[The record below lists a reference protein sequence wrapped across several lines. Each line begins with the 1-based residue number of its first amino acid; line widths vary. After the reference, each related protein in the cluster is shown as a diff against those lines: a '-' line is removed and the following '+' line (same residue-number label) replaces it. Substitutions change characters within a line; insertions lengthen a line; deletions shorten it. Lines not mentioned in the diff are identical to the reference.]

1 MDCEKCEELMLDELY
16 GELDDVTSA
25 LVRRHVAGCSRCNAI
40 LSDLR
45 GTREAVSGALVL
57 EDAPPS
63 LEERI
68 FAAEKEA
75 RKVVPIRSRTS
86 NVISIAG
93 RWAMRPQTA
102 MAALFLLMIGS
113 TTFLLKGRP
122 QSSLRSS
129 APITVAQEGS
139 PVAAPNAVSPD
150 TLGPN
155 AARNAHGPLEPL
167 VATLPPAAAPTAIAS
182 GATGSTSLALA
193 DDMPKDLAKGDQEQ
207 RERTMDPAQGP
218 VAKGAMA
225 RMAPRPTTAGL
236 DRDEED
242 KKNSISNAGAPGGA
256 PAPAPPPAAYAAAA
270 GAGGGGAGGGPNDGR
285 GSGAGMSQQAASESA
300 NGYAKRDGQV
310 DNFAQGMTAYNGRQF
325 PQAAQSFDRASQGGD
340 LNASLWAARA
350 VRDGQGCGA
359 AVARYDSVGQRG
371 GSSYVG
377 ADATLEGAQCYAQL
391 GSTDVARAKYTQLLA
406 VPSHQARAQAGLD
419 SLNQVAARKA
429 PSAAKPKAAAVQAA
443 PPANPPA
450 QAQPQA
456 KPPTAPTA
464 VDANGL

>member
-25 LVRRHVAGCSRCNAI
+25 LVRRHVAGCSRCIAI

-45 GTREAVSGALVL
+45 GTREAVSAALVL

-122 QSSLRSS
+122 QSLRSSS

-155 AARNAHGPLEPL
+155 AARNAHGPLEPSF
-167 VATLPPAAAPTAIAS
+167 ATLPPAAAPAATASGAS

-193 DDMPKDLAKGDQEQ
+193 DDVPKDLTKSDLESQ
-207 RERTMDPAQGP
+207 RTMDPSARGP
-218 VAKGAMA
+218 VGKGAMA
-225 RMAPRPTTAGL
+225 RSAPRPTTAAL

-256 PAPAPPPAAYAAAA
+256 PAPASPPPPSAYAAA
-270 GAGGGGAGGGPNDGR
+270 GGAGGANDGR

-300 NGYAKRDGQV
+300 NGYAKKEGQG
-310 DNFAQGMTAYNGRQF
+310 DDFAQGMTAYSGRQF
-325 PQAAQSFDRASQGGD
+325 PKATQSFDRASQGGD

-350 VRDGQGCGA
+350 VRDGQGCGT

-377 ADATLEGAQCYAQL
+377 ADATLEGANCYAEL

-406 VPSHQARAQAGLD
+406 VPSHQARAQAALN

-429 PSAAKPKAAAVQAA
+429 PSPAKPKAAVQAA

-450 QAQPQA
+450 QQSQPQA
-456 KPPTAPTA
+456 KPPNA